1 MPALSV
7 PQPSYRGLW
16 SSVVLQAIE
25 DIENQPMQS
34 IAFDEAVAFFTRSG
48 RWAESRTM
56 IGDFLELHRDDL
68 ETIGKHCINARVT
81 REELPPEP
89 QQQSPDAVCVT
100 PLKLARL
107 VAGREAGRSRALD
120 GSGPRTQTQH
130 HSQTGHRQPDPKH
143 LSAQRGRSESLV
155 DGWN

>member
-48 RWAESRTM
+48 TWAESRTM
-56 IGDFLELHRDDL
+56 VGDFMELHRDDL
-68 ETIGKHCINARVT
+68 ETIGKHCINARAN
-81 REELPPEP
+81 REELPPE
-89 QQQSPDAVCVT
+89 QQSPDALSVT
-100 PLKLARL
+100 PMKLARL
-107 VAGREAGRSRALD
+107 VARREAVRSRYRL
-120 GSGPRTQTQH
+120 GPRTQTQH
-130 HSQTGHRQPDPKH
+130 
-143 LSAQRGRSESLV
+143 
-155 DGWN
+155 

>member
-1 MPALSV
+1 MPGLSV

-48 RWAESRTM
+48 LWAESRTM
-56 IGDFLELHRDDL
+56 VGDFLELHCDDL
-68 ETIGKHCINARVT
+68 ETIGKHCISART
-81 REELPPEP
+81 TKEEMPPEVRG
-89 QQQSPDAVCVT
+89 QSPDVPSVT

-107 VAGREAGRSRALD
+107 VARREARRSRASHR
-120 GSGPRTQTQH
+120 SGPGTQTQH
-130 HSQTGHRQPDPKH
+130 HSLTGYET
-143 LSAQRGRSESLV
+143 A
-155 DGWN
+155 

>member
-48 RWAESRTM
+48 TWAESRTM
-56 IGDFLELHRDDL
+56 VGDFLELHRDDL
-68 ETIGKHCINARVT
+68 ETIGKHCINARAT
-81 REELPPEP
+81 REELPPESR
-89 QQQSPDAVCVT
+89 QQSPDVLSAM

-107 VAGREAGRSRALD
+107 VASRESKRSRPRHR
-120 GSGPRTQTQH
+120 SGPRTQIQH
-130 HSQTGHRQPDPKH
+130 HSQTAHET
-143 LSAQRGRSESLV
+143 A
-155 DGWN
+155 